1 MQDAAGGSAI
11 VPSEGR
17 NESYHSIV
25 SELVSLIEHVQA
37 SMKLLESAIASES
50 APDGQEAANVVILD
64 DVTPRYAQA
73 SAALNS
79 CNASLGV
86 ALHVLQDTR
95 TAKHGTDKQTQP
107 ESGSVDRQ
115 RLKAA
120 DGDAPAAGRNPACF
134 LIDDPAM
141 PAFGTCG
148 DALRRR

>member
-1 MQDAAGGSAI
+1 
-11 VPSEGR
+11 VT
-17 NESYHSIV
+17 
-25 SELVSLIEHVQA
+25 LIEHVQA

-120 DGDAPAAGRNPACF
+120 DGDAPAADRNPACF

>member
-1 MQDAAGGSAI
+1 MQDAAGGGAI
-11 VPSEGR
+11 VLSEGR

-95 TAKHGTDKQTQP
+95 TAKRRNRSP
-107 ESGSVDRQ
+107 A
-115 RLKAA
+115 RLIASA
-120 DGDAPAAGRNPACF
+120 
-134 LIDDPAM
+134 
-141 PAFGTCG
+141 
-148 DALRRR
+148 

>member
-1 MQDAAGGSAI
+1 MQDAASGSAI

-37 SMKLLESAIASES
+37 STKLLESAIAGEAAS
-50 APDGQEAANVVILD
+50 DGEEAANVVILD

-73 SAALNS
+73 SAALDS

-95 TAKHGTDKQTQP
+95 TAKYGTDERRNRSP
-107 ESGSVDRQ
+107 A
-115 RLKAA
+115 RLIASA
-120 DGDAPAAGRNPACF
+120 
-134 LIDDPAM
+134 
-141 PAFGTCG
+141 
-148 DALRRR
+148 

>member
-1 MQDAAGGSAI
+1 MQDAGGAI

-79 CNASLGV
+79 CNASLHV

-95 TAKHGTDKQTQP
+95 TAKHGTDERRSRSP
-107 ESGSVDRQ
+107 A
-115 RLKAA
+115 RLIASAQK
-120 DGDAPAAGRNPACF
+120 RRM
-134 LIDDPAM
+134 AM
-141 PAFGTCG
+141 PWRPAEIQPVS
-148 DALRRR
+148 